1 MPAPGIKGWFP
12 HVVHDAPHFVLKLTY
27 NWETR
32 ETTREWVWQKGEVRD
47 ADYHLRIP
55 KAKSTGEKFPM
66 VPPPKKPESVE
77 YFKLAAGAN
86 PGRTLIHGW
95 TPEEGTRYCQHI
107 HAYVPEHLPYKV
119 GRLAPAQKAPLT
131 ERLLTRE
138 FWHLP
143 FAGEDGGASDASANS
158 AGLEIKL
165 VPAEDGSSVLAEG
178 LTYHQ
183 AALIP
188 IHQAQKD
195 LGIKYRSLTSTRPDL
210 ISLKGAQWDDELRYR
225 AVELASPC

>member
-12 HVVHDAPHFVLKLTY
+12 HVIHDGHHFVLKLTD
-27 NWETR
+27 NPMTG
-32 ETTREWVWQKGEVRD
+32 ETTRAWVWEKGQVRA

-55 KAKSTGEKFPM
+55 KAKSAGEKFPM
-66 VPPPKKPESVE
+66 VPPPTQPDNVE
-77 YFKLAAGAN
+77 RFAPAYGADR
-86 PGRTLIHGW
+86 GKTLISGW

-107 HAYVPEHLPYKV
+107 HAYVPEHLAYKV
-119 GRLAPAQKAPLT
+119 GKLAPAQKASLK

-143 FAGEDGGASDASANS
+143 FAGEDGGATDAGNS
-158 AGLEIKL
+158 AGLDIKL
-165 VPAEDGSSVLAEG
+165 VPAEDGSAVLAEG

-183 AALIP
+183 AALVSI
-188 IHQAQKD
+188 QEAQKD
-195 LGIKYRSLTSTRPDL
+195 LGIKYRSLTATRTDL

-225 AVELASPC
+225 AVELAH